1 MLPFQGEIL
10 VVYFLTQGVAF
21 GLAYFWLS
29 AKSVK
34 IKLSHKTVYGTERSE
49 GGISL

>member
-10 VVYFLTQGVAF
+10 VVYFLTQGVAV
-21 GLAYFWLS
+21 GLTYFWLS

-34 IKLSHKTVYGTERSE
+34 SNYLIKQFMV
-49 GGISL
+49 